1 MSVAFASGAAAPRGG
16 VAQGALQNAGPLI
29 GSTLAPSRPA
39 QLRGANTTRTEP
51 SNSVL
56 ACGAA
61 AGVAVASLKGM
72 RRQARQHRHTRAAQL
87 VNVVEHE
94 KVAEDDELETLPSK
108 DKSADGS
115 ISLGQEVTWNG
126 KQGTVRYIGEV
137 QFTGGEWIGLELTE
151 GVGMHDGTVMGIPY
165 FKCAAKR
172 GVFTEAVQLVRGNA
186 SPVTVPEAA
195 PVVVPVSV
203 TVEAPEGEGPV
214 ARSREK
220 VTNGSISLGQEVRWS
235 GRKGVVRYIG
245 DVKFA
250 QGEWIGLELTE
261 AKGMHDGNVMG
272 TSYFECAPRHGVF
285 AHVDQLEVSAADP
298 VAPTVV
304 TDVAPEMAPAPK
316 EQVYTPPPSQEKTA
330 DGSISLRQE
339 VMWSGRKGVVQYIGD
354 VRFAEGEWVG
364 VELMEAKGMND
375 GNVLGVAYFDC
386 APKHGIFAQA
396 VQLSCSSTSP
406 SGVPATSSQTV
417 SASKEPVA
425 APASV
430 ASSAPVAAEEP
441 ERERPST
448 HPSQEKTA
456 DGSISL
462 GQEVTW
468 KDEQGIVRYIG
479 EVKFA
484 AGEWVGLELM
494 EAAGIHDG
502 HVMGI
507 AYFECAP
514 KRGVFAQASQLDAG
528 AVTPVA
534 APEATSSAA
543 SASSTDV
550 VVPVP
555 VASASPETEGLVTLP
570 SKEKTDDG
578 SISLGQEVVWSG
590 KQGVVRYIGDVKF
603 AKGEWIGLELT
614 EAKGMHDGHVMGTA
628 YFECAPKH
636 GIFTQADNLS
646 GKSTPPIA
654 TPSES
659 APAASASDAPV
670 APPKPLAA
678 AVPQEEVA
686 ALPSDEKTADGSIS
700 LGQQVAW
707 NGKPGIVR
715 YIGGVKFA
723 SGEWVGL
730 ELEEAKGM
738 HDGSVM
744 GVPYFACAPKHGA
757 FVQPGQLRPSDEPVA
772 APEPEEVTTLPS
784 EERTRDGSISLGHTV
799 IWNGKPGTVRYIG
812 DVRFASGE
820 WVGLELSEP
829 TGMHDGTVMHVP
841 YFACKAKHGV
851 FTQAAQLTIGGES
864 PATASASSSTR
875 PSEDKSADGR
885 LWLGREVSWKGNPGT
900 VRYIGKVDFGAG
912 EWVGVE
918 MKEAKGMHD
927 GKVMGVQYFKCPAMT
942 GVFLLPGQVQADHD
956 PRVKARS
963 RGHIETAALQ
973 TSDGRLWLGD
983 EVTWKGKKGAV
994 RYIGRVEFAEGEWV
1008 GVELVEAIG
1017 VHDGSVNGIQYF
1029 SCPPEMGIF
1038 LLPGQ
1043 VYAAA
1048 DKVLAGT
1055 SSRPLEGRAAIRQR
1069 LGCPIQ

>member
-1 MSVAFASGAAAPRGG
+1 
-16 VAQGALQNAGPLI
+16 
-29 GSTLAPSRPA
+29 
-39 QLRGANTTRTEP
+39 
-51 SNSVL
+51 
-56 ACGAA
+56 
-61 AGVAVASLKGM
+61 
-72 RRQARQHRHTRAAQL
+72 
-87 VNVVEHE
+87 
-94 KVAEDDELETLPSK
+94 
-108 DKSADGS
+108 
-115 ISLGQEVTWNG
+115 
-126 KQGTVRYIGEV
+126 VRYIG
-137 QFTGGEWIGLELTE
+137 
-151 GVGMHDGTVMGIPY
+151 
-165 FKCAAKR
+165 
-172 GVFTEAVQLVRGNA
+172 
-186 SPVTVPEAA
+186 S
-195 PVVVPVSV
+195 
-203 TVEAPEGEGPV
+203 
-214 ARSREK
+214 
-220 VTNGSISLGQEVRWS
+220 
-235 GRKGVVRYIG
+235 
-245 DVKFA
+245 
-250 QGEWIGLELTE
+250 
-261 AKGMHDGNVMG
+261 
-272 TSYFECAPRHGVF
+272 
-285 AHVDQLEVSAADP
+285 
-298 VAPTVV
+298 
-304 TDVAPEMAPAPK
+304 
-316 EQVYTPPPSQEKTA
+316 
-330 DGSISLRQE
+330 
-339 VMWSGRKGVVQYIGD
+339 
-354 VRFAEGEWVG
+354 
-364 VELMEAKGMND
+364 
-375 GNVLGVAYFDC
+375 
-386 APKHGIFAQA
+386 
-396 VQLSCSSTSP
+396 
-406 SGVPATSSQTV
+406 
-417 SASKEPVA
+417 
-425 APASV
+425 
-430 ASSAPVAAEEP
+430 
-441 ERERPST
+441 
-448 HPSQEKTA
+448 
-456 DGSISL
+456 
-462 GQEVTW
+462 
-468 KDEQGIVRYIG
+468 
-479 EVKFA
+479 
-484 AGEWVGLELM
+484 
-494 EAAGIHDG
+494 
-502 HVMGI
+502 
-507 AYFECAP
+507 
-514 KRGVFAQASQLDAG
+514 
-528 AVTPVA
+528 
-534 APEATSSAA
+534 
-543 SASSTDV
+543 
-550 VVPVP
+550 
-555 VASASPETEGLVTLP
+555 
-570 SKEKTDDG
+570 
-578 SISLGQEVVWSG
+578 
-590 KQGVVRYIGDVKF
+590 VKF